1 MADRI
6 RGSMRG
12 IRRGNSIRM
21 QSGPA
26 LGTDRSARR
35 GVMTEIEP
43 AAPDVIGLPRE
54 IEAEIPPLEDEDDP
68 VIAAIAEGEAEIE
81 AEGKIIDEDL
91 QDPEIDPVPESGPAE
106 NTFEWDPVT
115 GGVDCEPRIVV
126 YDPGDG
132 IPRAIPDPLGILEM

>member
-1 MADRI
+1 MANTI
-6 RGSMRG
+6 RESMRG
-12 IRRGNSIRM
+12 IRRRNSIRM

-26 LGTDRSARR
+26 FGTGRSARR

-43 AAPDVIGLPRE
+43 AAPDVIELPRE
-54 IEAEIPPLEDEDDP
+54 IETEIPPLEDEDDP

-81 AEGKIIDEDL
+81 AEGVIIDEDL
-91 QDPEIDPVPESGPAE
+91 QDPEIPVSESDPAE